1 MTNVSNF
8 IGIFAPVN
16 GKLSNFLKTLL
27 SVALAAVLLWYS
39 FKGVD
44 WKDFFTQISHCHWGY
59 VLLSM
64 MAGALAFIIRGLR
77 WRRILH
83 PLDPTMRRLPCINGI
98 NISNVANMVIP
109 YAGEL
114 VRCGVITRHSA
125 RDPETGRPKA
135 SYDRVLGTAIL
146 ERGWDVLSVVILLV
160 VLLAFKWQEFGG
172 FLVERIF
179 RPMGE
184 GLRGPT
190 LWIAVAFL
198 VILTD
203 VVIAVYA
210 LRDRSRFCRRVCDV
224 IRHFLQGFASCFK
237 MKDKGLFFLY
247 TALIWLMYW
256 LQMVLIKEALPAVS
270 GLGILDCLFLMLVGS
285 FASCLPV
292 PGGFG
297 AYHYIIST
305 ALLVLYGFP
314 QAGVGIVFATLAHES
329 QALTMLITGAA
340 SYLQE
345 TFTRKER

>member
-1 MTNVSNF
+1 MND
-8 IGIFAPVN
+8 
-16 GKLSNFLKTLL
+16 KLSKFLKALL
-27 SVALAAVLLWYS
+27 SAALAAALLWYS

-44 WKDFFTQISHCHWGY
+44 WKDFFSQIRHCHWGY

-64 MAGALAFIIRGLR
+64 TAGALAFIIRGLR

-83 PLDPTMRRLPCINGI
+83 PLDPSMRRIPCINGI

-114 VRCGVITRHSA
+114 VRCGVITRHSE

-135 SYDRVLGTAIL
+135 TYDRVLGTAIL
-146 ERGWDVLSVVILLV
+146 ERGWDVLSVAILRM
-160 VLLAFKWQEFGG
+160 VLLSFKWHQFGN
-172 FLVERIF
+172 FMVERIF
-179 RPMGE
+179 RPIGE

-190 LWIAVAFL
+190 FWIAVAVL
-198 VILTD
+198 VILLNGI
-203 VVIAVYA
+203 IAVYC
-210 LRDRSRFCRRVCDV
+210 LRNRSRFCRRVCDV
-224 IRHFLQGFASCFK
+224 FRHFVQGFASCFK

-270 GLGILDCLFLMLVGS
+270 DLGVLDCLFLMLVGS
-285 FASCLPV
+285 FASVLPV

-297 AYHYIIST
+297 TFHYIVST
-305 ALLVLYGFP
+305 ALLVLYGYP

-345 TFTRKER
+345 TFTRKDR

>member
-1 MTNVSNF
+1 MND
-8 IGIFAPVN
+8 
-16 GKLSNFLKTLL
+16 KLSKFLKTLL
-27 SVALAAVLLWYS
+27 SASLAAALLWYS

-44 WKDFFTQISHCHWGY
+44 WKDFFFQIRHCRWGY

-83 PLDPTMRRLPCINGI
+83 PLDPSMRRIPCVNGI

-114 VRCGVITRHSA
+114 VRCGVITRHSE

-135 SYDRVLGTAIL
+135 TYDRVLGTAIL
-146 ERGWDVLSVVILLV
+146 ERGWDVLSVAILMM
-160 VLLAFKWQEFGG
+160 VLLSFKWHQFGS
-172 FLVERIF
+172 FMVERIF
-179 RPMGE
+179 RPIGE
-184 GLRGPT
+184 GLRGPSF
-190 LWIAVAFL
+190 WIAVAAL
-198 VILTD
+198 VLLINGI
-203 VVIAVYA
+203 IAVYC

-224 IRHFLQGFASCFK
+224 FRHFVQGFASCFK

-270 GLGILDCLFLMLVGS
+270 DLGVLDCLFLMLVGS
-285 FASCLPV
+285 FASVLPV

-297 AYHYIIST
+297 TFHYIVST
-305 ALLVLYGFP
+305 ALLVLYGYP

-345 TFTRKER
+345 TFTRKDRK